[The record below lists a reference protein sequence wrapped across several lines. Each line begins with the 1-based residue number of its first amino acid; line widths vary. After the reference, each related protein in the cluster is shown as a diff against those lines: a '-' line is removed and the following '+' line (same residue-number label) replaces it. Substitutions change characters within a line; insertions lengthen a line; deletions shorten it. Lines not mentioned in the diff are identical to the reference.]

1 MFGFK
6 SVSLGKLAELASVG
20 GDELFHSQ
28 TIDLQ
33 TTNLISNNLLA
44 LSKQV
49 SKVNSFQE
57 LENLFSQKGGEVNNE
72 INDFVQKIEV
82 SLKGFIEIEDNLKSI
97 QETNDNEL
105 KKFLE
110 VVSSQFKE
118 IEESIR
124 NLIGPIENTALRKK
138 EIFLKQKGLKNNRFM
153 YLYKNIFSVLQVVK
167 KIHKLLVKVSVELE
181 NVISKVENTNEDY
194 FRKLQGLGDD
204 EYGGRQIWS
213 DLVKQKEKDIKEH
226 INRLRSLVKGKDETF
241 NFFLEGGEN
250 SNFSKSIKEI
260 KESLKE
266 LSNYIN
272 NPEDD
277 KKYGKVAV
285 LIEQKL
291 TSFEKKIFEGLD
303 YSNKIYLYSEI
314 VKYENAIVIKEEVK
328 EITFIRELM
337 AEIDKKV
344 ELLKSERKYQ
354 REQDSFI
361 TMIKSFDELFKRNEE
376 ILQMEQSKVE
386 EIRSQ
391 VKKSLRNEKIAHY
404 KSLGKMGGFFVLYA
418 GATAVGG
425 ALGGGAVLTGR
436 AALLSPKL
444 FDLMR
449 KKHYL
454 KDEETKLQDIATKYP
469 KVLNYFVDTMDS
481 KLYKWLTSEKQFY
494 MKNKNYNDLMKQLS
508 EKKDKCSKLE
518 VQEEMKRLNITE
530 KQLQIIMNEI
540 MVCVMGMSTGFLLFR
555 AFTIGD

>member
-1 MFGFK
+1 MFLKYTMFGFK
-6 SVSLGKLAELASVG
+6 SIGLGKLAELASVG
-20 GDELFHSQ
+20 GDKLFKSQ

-82 SLKGFIEIEDNLKSI
+82 SLKGFIEIEDNLKNI

-124 NLIGPIENTALRKK
+124 NLIGPIENTAIRKK

-181 NVISKVENTNEDY
+181 EVISKVENTNENY

-204 EYGGRQIWS
+204 DYGGRQIWS

-226 INRLRSLVKGKDETF
+226 INRLRVLVKGKDETF

-260 KESLKE
+260 KDSLNE

-314 VKYENAIVIKEEVK
+314 AKYENALVVKEEVK
-328 EITFIRELM
+328 EINFIREL
-337 AEIDKKV
+337 
-344 ELLKSERKYQ
+344 
-354 REQDSFI
+354 
-361 TMIKSFDELFKRNEE
+361 
-376 ILQMEQSKVE
+376 
-386 EIRSQ
+386 
-391 VKKSLRNEKIAHY
+391 IA
-404 KSLGKMGGFFVLYA
+404 
-418 GATAVGG
+418 
-425 ALGGGAVLTGR
+425 
-436 AALLSPKL
+436 
-444 FDLMR
+444 
-449 KKHYL
+449 
-454 KDEETKLQDIATKYP
+454 
-469 KVLNYFVDTMDS
+469 
-481 KLYKWLTSEKQFY
+481 
-494 MKNKNYNDLMKQLS
+494 
-508 EKKDKCSKLE
+508 
-518 VQEEMKRLNITE
+518 
-530 KQLQIIMNEI
+530 
-540 MVCVMGMSTGFLLFR
+540 
-555 AFTIGD
+555 